1 MQNMD
6 PRRRVR
12 RYAPRNRKWEIPLG
26 WTHVEK
32 PPNVGLKDTHSYY
45 RCGEQDRVV
54 CEGGFELRRCVFV
67 CRKEY
72 IDAHIRSGKHIFTT
86 PQGLDPGFPR
96 KQAEQEQLHFQR
108 QLRSLV
114 SDKLAELVIRTGISI
129 NRASQE
135 AMKAFIVDM
144 INLGMRF
151 KDKHLNVEEA
161 LGDFSRRLLTDRIM
175 QFGSKMKERD
185 LQTAREVRFVNVIA
199 DAGTVLGKGFIHSML
214 TNPYSDGFPVILD
227 LMDNPGYDKM
237 KYKEMFSL
245 LILSCLRQGLV
256 VCSVITDGLKAQR
269 SAILEL
275 VEESSNPNIRAII
288 PIYCFA
294 HLSQLVFKDTYTEC
308 KEARR
313 ITKRVNKLANMLRT
327 PLVVRELGEKC
338 PSTAETRWLYIFDVL
353 AWLYARKE
361 KIDAFLVGSENNRSG
376 MTGLPDEWKEFL
388 LVVTPLKRLNLQ
400 MEASSCSLWE
410 VIPIVEKVIEGWKT
424 LCPDLTETAKNIMKH
439 MAACL
444 FTRFS
449 VASPGVVIAAY
460 SLSELGRAILRRSE
474 EGLQTK
480 GSDRNPFVS
489 ERIASFNSLF
499 SDSDQ
504 QSSTPDRAGSL
515 VGDDVDESESAVPV
529 HSPDEEETMLT
540 ETQRRT
546 KTRMMSLALE
556 KLLDTP
562 IYNVTHGQAFAE
574 IERLGNILG
583 IDCNYLHKCFREWL
597 YEDRND
603 TPTKYEQGQSPN
615 SIWRRVPAVDGH
627 WRDFAQIALR
637 LVTIG
642 TSEADCE
649 RSLSKQ
655 RDVQGLHANSIRTD
669 LLEARMRY

>member
-1 MQNMD
+1 MD
-6 PRRRVR
+6 PRHRVR

-245 LILSCLRQGLV
+245 LILRCLQL
-256 VCSVITDGLKAQR
+256 QR
-269 SAILEL
+269 FH
-275 VEESSNPNIRAII
+275 N
-288 PIYCFA
+288 
-294 HLSQLVFKDTYTEC
+294 
-308 KEARR
+308 
-313 ITKRVNKLANMLRT
+313 
-327 PLVVRELGEKC
+327 
-338 PSTAETRWLYIFDVL
+338 W
-353 AWLYARKE
+353 
-361 KIDAFLVGSENNRSG
+361 
-376 MTGLPDEWKEFL
+376 
-388 LVVTPLKRLNLQ
+388 
-400 MEASSCSLWE
+400 
-410 VIPIVEKVIEGWKT
+410 
-424 LCPDLTETAKNIMKH
+424 
-439 MAACL
+439 
-444 FTRFS
+444 
-449 VASPGVVIAAY
+449 
-460 SLSELGRAILRRSE
+460 
-474 EGLQTK
+474 
-480 GSDRNPFVS
+480 
-489 ERIASFNSLF
+489 
-499 SDSDQ
+499 
-504 QSSTPDRAGSL
+504 
-515 VGDDVDESESAVPV
+515 
-529 HSPDEEETMLT
+529 
-540 ETQRRT
+540 
-546 KTRMMSLALE
+546 
-556 KLLDTP
+556 
-562 IYNVTHGQAFAE
+562 
-574 IERLGNILG
+574 
-583 IDCNYLHKCFREWL
+583 
-597 YEDRND
+597 
-603 TPTKYEQGQSPN
+603 
-615 SIWRRVPAVDGH
+615 
-627 WRDFAQIALR
+627 
-637 LVTIG
+637 
-642 TSEADCE
+642 
-649 RSLSKQ
+649 
-655 RDVQGLHANSIRTD
+655 
-669 LLEARMRY
+669 